1 MHVNVVTIGD
11 YSINAELAKKSS
23 STDITIYHR
32 RIDDDVITLIE
43 PTKYPEKFQ
52 PLIKA
57 IAYADAAIVNPVR
70 IDSSLAEALITLD
83 LMGMKNII
91 VVSNHE
97 SIKQI
102 AGDLGRNYK
111 YMDIYDALSELRQID
126 PTRLSDSTL
135 VVVDQA
141 FNVKSVGTVVLGF
154 VKGGKVRVHDR
165 LKLMPRN
172 IDVEVRSIQIQDVNY
187 DEADLGVRVGLA
199 LKGVDVDDI
208 EEGDVLCSD
217 CHASNSISGPFIANK
232 YFKEAQGQMHAAIGS
247 KIRPIKT
254 MKLEGQS
261 SFVELDSPITVIG
274 NRAAIMKLDAKL
286 PRIAGAIIL

>member
-1 MHVNVVTIGD
+1 M
-11 YSINAELAKKSS
+11 
-23 STDITIYHR
+23 
-32 RIDDDVITLIE
+32 
-43 PTKYPEKFQ
+43 
-52 PLIKA
+52 
-57 IAYADAAIVNPVR
+57 
-70 IDSSLAEALITLD
+70 
-83 LMGMKNII
+83 
-91 VVSNHE
+91 
-97 SIKQI
+97 
-102 AGDLGRNYK
+102 
-111 YMDIYDALSELRQID
+111 
-126 PTRLSDSTL
+126 
-135 VVVDQA
+135 
-141 FNVKSVGTVVLGF
+141 
-154 VKGGKVRVHDR
+154 
-165 LKLMPRN
+165 KLMPRN

-187 DEADLGVRVGLA
+187 DEADLGGVRVGLA

-247 KIRPIKT
+247 KIRPPIKT